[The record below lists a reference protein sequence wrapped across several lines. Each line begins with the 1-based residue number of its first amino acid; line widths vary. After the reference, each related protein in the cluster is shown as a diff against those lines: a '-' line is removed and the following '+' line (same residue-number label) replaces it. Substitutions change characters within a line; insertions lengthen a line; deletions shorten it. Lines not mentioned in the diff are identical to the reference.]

1 MKSERGIT
9 LVELLMYSFLLAIVI
24 ALVGG
29 LLINGLITERT
40 VRNSAESTSAGQ
52 VAAQSVSHGV
62 RAATALQLSAPSG
75 GPQVLMALIVD
86 DALSSPVV
94 SHCVA
99 WYYGGGEL
107 RTTRAD
113 TMIPMPTSPTDV
125 ESWTLLASGVEQ
137 AGATPVFTLDA
148 ASRDVEFAMQLSHG
162 DGLNTL
168 IETTALSRQPA
179 TAPAGSVTCF

>member
-24 ALVGG
+24 ALIGG
-29 LLINGLITERT
+29 LLINGLVTERT

-52 VAAQSVSHGV
+52 VAAQSVGHGV
-62 RAATALQLSAPSG
+62 RAATALHLSAPSG
-75 GPQVLMALIVD
+75 DPQVLMALIVD
-86 DALSSPVV
+86 NALSSPVV
-94 SHCVA
+94 SHCAA

-113 TMIPMPTSPTDV
+113 AMIPMPTSASDV
-125 ESWTLLASGVEQ
+125 ASWTLLASGVEP
-137 AGATPVFTLDA
+137 AGATPVFTLDPVT
-148 ASRDVEFAMQLSHG
+148 RDVEFTMQLSHG
-162 DGLNTL
+162 EGLSAL

-179 TAPAGSVTCF
+179 TPPAGSVTCF